1 MEPET
6 ARWLTS
12 TEGQALMALAEAS
25 GPPRATGTQRELA
38 IQMSL
43 RSAGHPATRVAA
55 VMSLLAARAKA
66 VGKFGDTAGSLFVTQ
81 EGIEQATRPQLAA
94 RHTARFVAA
103 GVQEVFDL
111 GCGIGSDAATFA
123 RAGIKVVAV
132 EADPVTA
139 TFAAANLR
147 SWPSARVMTGTAQD
161 VALPRGDAA
170 RHTGVWVDPGRR
182 IRGVADVHGRAR
194 RVFSLD
200 EISPSWAEVC
210 AWAAQLPATGAK
222 LSPAFPHAALP
233 PGAEA
238 QWASWHGEVLECVV
252 WWGPLVEHLGRTAAV
267 CRSDATPGLVTE
279 AHAAAGEAHSQA
291 AVEAVAEVGPWLW
304 EADKAVIRAGLTGA
318 LPGPELARGV
328 GLSTGD
334 SNTDLPWARRFAV
347 LDVLPARA
355 KVVRQWARA
364 RGVGALT
371 LKKRGTSIEPDRF
384 RADVGPVR
392 GPSSAT
398 LVLTT
403 IAGGQSAVAIAVD
416 PTVGPQ

>member
-1 MEPET
+1 M
-6 ARWLTS
+6 
-12 TEGQALMALAEAS
+12 
-25 GPPRATGTQRELA
+25 
-38 IQMSL
+38 
-43 RSAGHPATRVAA
+43 
-55 VMSLLAARAKA
+55 
-66 VGKFGDTAGSLFVTQ
+66 
-81 EGIEQATRPQLAA
+81 
-94 RHTARFVAA
+94 
-103 GVQEVFDL
+103 
-111 GCGIGSDAATFA
+111 
-123 RAGIKVVAV
+123 
-132 EADPVTA
+132 
-139 TFAAANLR
+139 
-147 SWPSARVMTGTAQD
+147 
-161 VALPRGDAA
+161 
-170 RHTGVWVDPGRR
+170 
-182 IRGVADVHGRAR
+182 HGRAR

-267 CRSDATPGLVTE
+267 CRPNVPDIVLTE
-279 AHAAAGEAHSQA
+279 ADAAAGDAHSQA
-291 AVEAVAEVGPWLW
+291 AVESVADVGPWLW
-304 EADKAVIRAGLTGA
+304 EADKAVIRAGVTGA
-318 LPGPELARGV
+318 LPGRELARGV

>member
-1 MEPET
+1 M
-6 ARWLTS
+6 
-12 TEGQALMALAEAS
+12 
-25 GPPRATGTQRELA
+25 
-38 IQMSL
+38 
-43 RSAGHPATRVAA
+43 
-55 VMSLLAARAKA
+55 
-66 VGKFGDTAGSLFVTQ
+66 
-81 EGIEQATRPQLAA
+81 
-94 RHTARFVAA
+94 
-103 GVQEVFDL
+103 
-111 GCGIGSDAATFA
+111 
-123 RAGIKVVAV
+123 
-132 EADPVTA
+132 
-139 TFAAANLR
+139 
-147 SWPSARVMTGTAQD
+147 
-161 VALPRGDAA
+161 
-170 RHTGVWVDPGRR
+170 
-182 IRGVADVHGRAR
+182 
-194 RVFSLD
+194 
-200 EISPSWAEVC
+200 
-210 AWAAQLPATGAK
+210 
-222 LSPAFPHAALP
+222 
-233 PGAEA
+233 
-238 QWASWHGEVLECVV
+238 

-318 LPGPELARGV
+318 LPGRELARGV

>member
-139 TFAAANLR
+139 TFAAGSR
-147 SWPSARVMTGTAQD
+147 
-161 VALPRGDAA
+161 
-170 RHTGVWVDPGRR
+170 
-182 IRGVADVHGRAR
+182 
-194 RVFSLD
+194 
-200 EISPSWAEVC
+200 
-210 AWAAQLPATGAK
+210 
-222 LSPAFPHAALP
+222 
-233 PGAEA
+233 
-238 QWASWHGEVLECVV
+238 
-252 WWGPLVEHLGRTAAV
+252 
-267 CRSDATPGLVTE
+267 
-279 AHAAAGEAHSQA
+279 
-291 AVEAVAEVGPWLW
+291 
-304 EADKAVIRAGLTGA
+304 
-318 LPGPELARGV
+318 
-328 GLSTGD
+328 
-334 SNTDLPWARRFAV
+334 
-347 LDVLPARA
+347 
-355 KVVRQWARA
+355 
-364 RGVGALT
+364 
-371 LKKRGTSIEPDRF
+371 
-384 RADVGPVR
+384 
-392 GPSSAT
+392 
-398 LVLTT
+398 
-403 IAGGQSAVAIAVD
+403 
-416 PTVGPQ
+416 